1 MSADKTLIHNA
12 NALVAGEFREDSWI
26 LFSDKIEAIGVGP
39 SWSEHLTG
47 ADVID
52 AENQM
57 LTPGLIDTHVH
68 GGGGFS
74 AEGGAAG
81 IRGLIAFHK
90 KHGTSS
96 FIVSL
101 ISNELALM
109 EKLLSDAADV
119 AIEEPALLGIHLE
132 GPFLSHSHKGA
143 HNPLVLAVPTPET
156 LRGLIAAGRGFVKS
170 MTIAPELFSQECLD
184 VLQSANVKICV
195 GHTDADYAAAS
206 EAFSSYSSILTH
218 AFNGMN
224 PIHHRAP
231 GPVIAAIEN
240 EGTWLELIADGVH
253 VDSKVAKI
261 LPSKRVILVTD
272 AMVAAGQPDGEYHL
286 GELEVDVQDG
296 VAKTKSGSIAG
307 STLTLARA
315 VINYSQWVNSE
326 VAAFTA
332 ATANPAAAYDLT
344 DRGAIELGKKAH
356 LVLWSDS
363 IDVIRLWP
371 AGSGF

>member
-1 MSADKTLIHNA
+1 LSADKTLIHNA
-12 NALVAGEFREDSWI
+12 NALVAGEFRENSWV

-39 SWSEHLTG
+39 SWSEHVAG
-47 ADVID
+47 ADLID

-101 ISNELALM
+101 VSNELALM
-109 EKLLSDAADV
+109 EKLLSEAAAV

-143 HNPLVLAVPTPET
+143 HNPLALAVPTPET
-156 LRGLIAAGRGFVKS
+156 LRALIAAGRGVVQS
-170 MTIAPELFSQECLD
+170 MTIAPELFSQECLA

-195 GHTDADYAAAS
+195 GHTDADYGVAS
-206 EAFSSYSSILTH
+206 DAFRSYSSILTH

-231 GPVIAAIEN
+231 GPVIAAIESA
-240 EGTWLELIADGVH
+240 GTWMELIADGVH

-307 STLTLARA
+307 STLTLAKA
-315 VINYSQWVNSE
+315 VSNYSMWVNSRE
-326 VAAFTA
+326 AAFTA
-332 ATANPAAAYDLT
+332 ATANPAAAYGLS
-344 DRGAIELGKKAH
+344 DRGVIEIGKKAN
-356 LVLWSDS
+356 LTLWSDS
-363 IDVIRLWP
+363 FQPVISW
-371 AGSGF
+371 G

>member
-1 MSADKTLIHNA
+1 MNGNLK
-12 NALVAGEFREDSWI
+12 F
-26 LFSDKIEAIGVGP
+26 
-39 SWSEHLTG
+39 
-47 ADVID
+47 
-52 AENQM
+52 
-57 LTPGLIDTHVH
+57 
-68 GGGGFS
+68 
-74 AEGGAAG
+74 
-81 IRGLIAFHK
+81 
-90 KHGTSS
+90 
-96 FIVSL
+96 
-101 ISNELALM
+101 
-109 EKLLSDAADV
+109 
-119 AIEEPALLGIHLE
+119 
-132 GPFLSHSHKGA
+132 
-143 HNPLVLAVPTPET
+143 PTPET
-156 LRGLIAAGRGFVKS
+156 LRGLIAAGRGVVKS

-195 GHTDADYAAAS
+195 GHTNADYAAAS

-240 EGTWLELIADGVH
+240 EGTWLELIADGFH

-315 VINYSQWVNSE
+315 VINYSQWGNSE

-363 IDVIRLWP
+363 IDVIRVWP

>member
-12 NALVAGEFREDSWI
+12 NALVAGEFREDSWV

-39 SWSEHLTG
+39 SWSEHVTG
-47 ADVID
+47 ADVFD
-52 AENQM
+52 AENQK

-74 AEGGAAG
+74 AEGCAAG

-143 HNPLVLAVPTPET
+143 HNPLVLAVPTPEI
-156 LRGLIAAGRGFVKS
+156 LRSLIAAGRGVVKS

-195 GHTDADYAAAS
+195 GHTDADYASAS

-315 VINYSQWVNSE
+315 VINYSHWVNSE

-363 IDVIRLWP
+363 IDVIRVWP